1 MSAASWYTSSNFRS
15 IAWRQTYGS
24 RRSPI
29 MKSSAWVALKS
40 GNLRSTPRTKKPSF
54 FRRFTRW
61 DPMNPPAPR
70 TRALRMLS
78 PVVMGYRFPTGDDGE
93 VRRGELRLMPS
104 GPSPEGAGPSR
115 IPDGPGRSFRENLVG
130 AREGPGA
137 GDVEDVGIGPD
148 VLGERVERRGQA
160 HDA

>member
-15 IAWRQTYGS
+15 MAWRHTNGP

-78 PVVMGYRFPTGDDGE
+78 PVVMGNGFPTGDDGE
-93 VRRGELRLMPS
+93 VRRGALRLMPS
-104 GPSPEGAGPSR
+104 RTSPEGAGLPGFF
-115 IPDGPGRSFRENLVG
+115 DGRGRSFRENLVG
-130 AREGPGA
+130 AREGPGP
-137 GDVEDVGIGPD
+137 GDVQDVGIGPD
-148 VLGERVERRGQA
+148 VVRKPVEG
-160 HDA
+160 